1 MFDSSA
7 ILQTT
12 ITFAGVVIGSGIIQF
27 FVSRKDKL
35 KEDAKKDSADS
46 LRKELKDH
54 LTDVNAQWKTDY
66 CDKNREAILEIE
78 ETHKKD
84 WQEMQKAIAQLV
96 ENDSRFAD
104 SIEKMVEKQE
114 CIAQAN
120 VGMIHN
126 TIIRFTD
133 KIVERESVTYEELAT
148 LDSLYV
154 PYSRLGGNG
163 ECKRRYEDV
172 NKLTKVSKEEA
183 VKRDREIEAKK
194 YEEMQKAIRTG

>member
-1 MFDSSA
+1 MLDSSA
-7 ILQTT
+7 LIQTV
-12 ITFAGVVIGSGIIQF
+12 ITFAGVIVGSGIIQF
-27 FVSRKDKL
+27 FISRKDKQ

-54 LTDVNAQWKTDY
+54 LTDVNAQWKADY
-66 CDKNREAILEIE
+66 CDKNRDAILEIE
-78 ETHKKD
+78 ENHKKD

-104 SIEKMVEKQE
+104 NIEKMVEKQE

-154 PYSRLGGNG
+154 PYSKLGGNG

-183 VKRDREIEAKK
+183 VKKDREIEAKK

>member
-1 MFDSSA
+1 MADNSA
-7 ILQTT
+7 LIQAGL
-12 ITFAGVVIGSGIIQF
+12 TFAGVIIGSGIIQF
-27 FVSRKDKL
+27 FISRKDKQ

-54 LTDVNAQWKTDY
+54 LTDVNAQWKADY
-66 CDKNREAILEIE
+66 CDKNRDAILEIE
-78 ETHKKD
+78 ENHKKD

-104 SIEKMVEKQE
+104 SIEKMVEKQD
-114 CIAQAN
+114 CIAQSN

-154 PYSRLGGNG
+154 PYAKLGGNG

-194 YEEMQKAIRTG
+194 YEEIQKAIRTG

>member
-1 MFDSSA
+1 MADNSA
-7 ILQTT
+7 LIQAGL
-12 ITFAGVVIGSGIIQF
+12 TFAGVIIGSGIIQF
-27 FVSRKDKL
+27 FISRKDKQ

-54 LTDVNAQWKTDY
+54 LTEVNTKWKSEY
-66 CDKNREAILEIE
+66 CDVNREAILRIE
-78 ETHKKD
+78 EGHKKD
-84 WQEMQKAIAQLV
+84 WQEIQKAIEKLV
-96 ENDSRFAD
+96 ENDNRFAD

-133 KIVERESVTYEELAT
+133 KIVERGSVTYEELAT

-154 PYSRLGGNG
+154 PYAKLGGNG

-183 VKRDREIEAKK
+183 VKRDREVEAKK
-194 YEEMQKAIRTG
+194 YEEIQKAIRTG